1 MLDSSDNYVA
11 LDEVDEEKDLGVTFQ
26 SNLKFDKHISSIIAK
41 AQRVLSLIYHS
52 FDYMDRDMFLVLY
65 KSVVRPILEYATC
78 VWPPSLKKDMQKLE
92 AVQRRAT
99 KLVKDISHLNYED
112 QFRQLG
118 LPTLEYRRDRNDMIQ
133 AYNAI
138 HMALM
143 TLIG

>member
-78 VWPPSLKKDMQKLE
+78 VWPPSLKKVIQKLE

>member
-41 AQRVLSLIYHS
+41 AQRVLSLVYHS

-78 VWPPSLKKDMQKLE
+78 VWPPSLKK
-92 AVQRRAT
+92 RYT
-99 KLVKDISHLNYED
+99 KVRSCSKESH
-112 QFRQLG
+112 
-118 LPTLEYRRDRNDMIQ
+118 
-133 AYNAI
+133 
-138 HMALM
+138 
-143 TLIG
+143 